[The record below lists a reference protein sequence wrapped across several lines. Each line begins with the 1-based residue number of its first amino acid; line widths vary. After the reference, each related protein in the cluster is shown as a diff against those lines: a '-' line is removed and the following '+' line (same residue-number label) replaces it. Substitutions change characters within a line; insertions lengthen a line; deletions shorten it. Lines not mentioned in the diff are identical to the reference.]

1 VSAGR
6 LRLRGDDLP
15 RSSSGG
21 LLKRP
26 PMGSGS
32 RVTPWD
38 SRRGPALAC
47 AQGTTSA
54 GHLARRR
61 AGGGRDASWRMRV
74 AAVTCCEADDRV
86 VHSAALR
93 AATPRP
99 RRPTTT
105 RRRPTAVST
114 GARRRHNGASV
125 SRIAY
130 RVSPRDPACAGGAPR
145 ATARALTEN
154 AACACGVRS
163 IGRVDTTGCASSAG
177 PTTAGVQLIR
187 CVNRALRNS
196 GTSPDVSRRRE
207 ADTDW
212 TTPTG
217 STQWTSGV
225 TTLAVNALTTSG
237 ASDARSA
244 FTGRQSRA
252 PQPGPAHRPWVL
264 GTVIHDSC
272 PACIAPPPIRVPSQ
286 SSP

>member
-1 VSAGR
+1 MSAGR

-54 GHLARRR
+54 GHLAPRR

-105 RRRPTAVST
+105 RRRPTAAST

-207 ADTDW
+207 ADTDYRDAPP
-212 TTPTG
+212 TPPPRSLCPSCQCACAGLCAWACVCARACVG
-217 STQWTSGV
+217 STYS
-225 TTLAVNALTTSG
+225 
-237 ASDARSA
+237 
-244 FTGRQSRA
+244 
-252 PQPGPAHRPWVL
+252 
-264 GTVIHDSC
+264 
-272 PACIAPPPIRVPSQ
+272 
-286 SSP
+286 